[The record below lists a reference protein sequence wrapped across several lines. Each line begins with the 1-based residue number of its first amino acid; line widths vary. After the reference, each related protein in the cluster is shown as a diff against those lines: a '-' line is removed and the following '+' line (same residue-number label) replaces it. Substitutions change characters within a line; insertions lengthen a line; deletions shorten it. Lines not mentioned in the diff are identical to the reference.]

1 MQLLIIWFF
10 FSDAASLFKGSL
22 PAMNVALVLLLF
34 AFIKRYGAGPQLS
47 RRAAANA
54 DVMSVHGHT
63 AASPP
68 RPWGAQTGFYTRP
81 CWLGLSAWPF
91 SKACF
96 PSLPVLL
103 SCTSLTSSRRWTCL
117 PRMDNRTSI
126 FFTEFGKRWPPL
138 FCLFP
143 PALSVSCVV
152 FLAPFSGSTRSG
164 QDWRCPLGCLTG
176 SSWQL
181 TTIQVTTDVYADVTC
196 SPWPSPFLW
205 GCSST

>member
-34 AFIKRYGAGPQLS
+34 AFIKLYGAGPQLS

-68 RPWGAQTGFYTRP
+68 RPRGAETGFYTRP
-81 CWLGLSAWPF
+81 CWLELSAWPF

-126 FFTEFGKRWPPL
+126 FFTEFGKRWPLL
-138 FCLFP
+138 FCLHSSSF
-143 PALSVSCVV
+143 VSQLCCV
-152 FLAPFSGSTRSG
+152 SGSLLRFYQIRAGLKVSP
-164 QDWRCPLGCLTG
+164 RVPHRL
-176 SSWQL
+176 
-181 TTIQVTTDVYADVTC
+181 IVTTHDNTGNHWCLHWCHMFPMTFTIPVR
-196 SPWPSPFLW
+196 L
-205 GCSST
+205 